1 MEAEEGRLG
10 GQYKGGLSLSEPA
23 VLREPQ
29 SQCQGALAE
38 SWDWRRIGLFLHI
51 FPNLFLK
58 PHFLQRKEEQN
69 HSTNYGNVEQ
79 EMILWVA

>member
-1 MEAEEGRLG
+1 MEAEEGRSG

-38 SWDWRRIGLFLHI
+38 SWDWRRIGLFLHY
-51 FPNLFLK
+51 FFKKFSEASLFVKGRRNKIIAPTMGMLSK
-58 PHFLQRKEEQN
+58 R
-69 HSTNYGNVEQ
+69 
-79 EMILWVA
+79 